1 MLKLAAKTLT
11 GAPFSPLARRR
22 VPVALALLLISAA
35 PAFALSDIKILSFG
49 GATNLPVWVA
59 QAKGLFAKEGINVA
73 FSFTNGSVE
82 QMKALYDG
90 KIDVISTAFDN
101 IVAYTEGQ
109 SDIPLPGPADLFA
122 FVGVGGGM
130 NTLMVRPEIKDMAA
144 IKGKVVAVDAF
155 KSGYALVLYQILKDR
170 AGLEYGKDYTAVSV
184 GNTDKRLA
192 AMRDDKAVAA
202 IVGAPQDMDA
212 AKEGFKPLADA
223 AVELGPYLGSA
234 LVTRRPWAAAH
245 EADMAALI
253 RAMAAASDY
262 IVANK
267 AEAAAVLRDN
277 TKGMSEAD
285 AAKMVERLL
294 GAGGLSP
301 HGAIDVKGVETVLK
315 MREAYG
321 EPAKKM
327 GPPAKYVDTSYYDRA
342 LAKK

>member
-1 MLKLAAKTLT
+1 LNKSLAAGIAALTL
-11 GAPFSPLARRR
+11 A
-22 VPVALALLLISAA
+22 ISAS
-35 PAFALSDIKILSFG
+35 PSNALSDIKILSFG

-59 QAKGLFAKEGINVA
+59 QAKGMFAKEGLNVA

-82 QMKALYDG
+82 QMKALYEG
-90 KIDVISTAFDN
+90 KADVISTAFDN

-122 FVGVGGGM
+122 FAGVGGGM
-130 NTLMVRPEIKDMAA
+130 NTLMSRPEINAMAD

-155 KSGYALVLYQILKDR
+155 KSGYALVLYQILKER

-192 AMRDDKAVAA
+192 ALRDKQGVAA

-212 AKEGFKPLADA
+212 AKDGFKSLADA
-223 AVELGPYLGSA
+223 AVEIGAYQGSA
-234 LVTRRPWAAAH
+234 LATRRAWAAAH
-245 EADMAALI
+245 EAEMAALI
-253 RAMAAASDY
+253 RAMVAASDY
-262 IVANK
+262 IAANK

-277 TKGMSEAD
+277 TKGMSETD
-285 AAKMVERLL
+285 AAKMVDRLL
-294 GAGGLSP
+294 SVGGLSP
-301 HGAIDVKGVETVLK
+301 RAAIDIKGVETVLK

-327 GPPAKYVDTSYYDRA
+327 GPPAKYVDTSFYDRA
-342 LAKK
+342 TAKK